1 MGSIQ
6 KDLFDLI
13 YDVEKLRK
21 LPANPK
27 LDNPRILQ
35 KRSRLQAFGRRR
47 VGSG

>member
-6 KDLFDLI
+6 KDFFDLI

-35 KRSRLQAFGRRR
+35 KRSLLQAFGGRR